1 MGVNDVAGKSPIG
14 LVLGS
19 AVAPEDLR
27 SAASTAEQLGF
38 GELWLAEDYFF
49 TGGVSAAAAAL
60 SATDRIPVGLGIMSA
75 VTRHPALMAM
85 EIATLSRMFPG
96 RVWPGI
102 GLGVPGW
109 LRQMGLL
116 PASPL
121 QAMRE
126 CIVAVSRLLRGEE
139 LSTLDGMFLFDRVRL
154 TYVPDEPVPIHVGVI
169 GPRMLQLAG
178 ALADGTVLSIL
189 SSPQYLQWARSQI
202 MLGAQEAGRDGTDH
216 RISAFAL
223 YSVDEDAR
231 RAREAVRGPMA
242 FYLSTGTNSLTDS
255 YGISQEL
262 GDMISRGGV
271 DTVEREMPSKW
282 VDDLA
287 VAGTPADCSRQLQVL
302 IDAGAD
308 AIALF
313 PMPSGDARRV
323 IELTARGVLPRLS

>member
-1 MGVNDVAGKSPIG
+1 MVGKPSIG

-19 AVAPEDLR
+19 ALAPEDLR
-27 SAASTAEQLGF
+27 GAASTAERLGF
-38 GELWLAEDYFF
+38 TELWLAEDYFF
-49 TGGVSAAAAAL
+49 TGGVSSAAVAL

-96 RVWPGI
+96 RVRPGI
-102 GLGVPGW
+102 GLGVPAW

-126 CIVAVSRLLRGEE
+126 CVVAVSRLLRGEE
-139 LSTLDGMFLFDRVRL
+139 VSAHDGLFRFDRVRL
-154 TYVPDEPVPIHVGVI
+154 AYVPNQPVPIHVGVI

-178 ALADGTVLSIL
+178 EVADGAVLSIL
-189 SSPQYLQWARSQI
+189 SSPQYLRWARTQI
-202 MLGAQEAGRDGTDH
+202 TQGAREAGREGAAH
-216 RISAFAL
+216 RIIAFAL
-223 YSVDEDAR
+223 YAVDEDR
-231 RAREAVRGPMA
+231 HRAREAVRGPMA

-271 DTVEREMPSKW
+271 ETVEREMPSTW
-282 VDDLA
+282 IDELA

-313 PMPSGDARRV
+313 PMPSGDAGRV
-323 IELTARGVLPRLS
+323 IELTAREVLPRLT